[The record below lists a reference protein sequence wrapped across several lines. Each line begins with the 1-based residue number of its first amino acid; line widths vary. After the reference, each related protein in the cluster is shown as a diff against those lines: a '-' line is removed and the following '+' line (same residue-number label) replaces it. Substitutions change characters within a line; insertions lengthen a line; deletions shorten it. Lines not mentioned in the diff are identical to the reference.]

1 MKTEM
6 VATKEI
12 IPYARNPRKN
22 EDAIAKVSASLKE
35 YGWQQPIV
43 VDAEMVII
51 AGHTRLEAAKR
62 LKMEKVPIHIADK
75 LTEAQV
81 KAFRIAD
88 NRVSQ
93 EAEWDMDLLKIE
105 LGDLEG
111 LDFDLSLTGFD
122 DDELNA
128 LMLEA
133 VEEGLTDDD
142 EVPEAPENPVSVL
155 GDVWTLGNHRLMC
168 GDSTSVDDV
177 EKLVGEEK
185 AELLHADPPYGMG
198 KQKDGV
204 LNDNIYK
211 DELDAFQM
219 DWLVTFRTFLTDNAS
234 AYIWGN
240 APDLWRLFYKGGL
253 CDSEPLELRNE
264 IVWDKKSISG
274 MKSPL
279 LTQYPEASE
288 RCLYYQ
294 YGEQFVENV
303 NAADFPEEWQPI
315 LDYLQGEAKSCG
327 LNAKGFKELIGSH
340 MFGHWFTTSQF
351 SLISKDKYEILQIN
365 FPKNFKRQW
374 GDLKS
379 EWDKVK
385 GVPKENLNRSYF
397 DNAHDIMRDVWEF
410 PRVHGSERH
419 GHATPK
425 PVEMMERV
433 MRSSLPKGGLCL
445 EPFGGSGAT
454 LIGAEKT
461 SRRCYTMELAEAYV
475 DIIICRWQGF
485 TGKEATHEET
495 GKTYNEMKAE
505 RDGSK

>member
-177 EKLVGEEK
+177 DKLINKEKIDVVFT
-185 AELLHADPPYGMG
+185 DPPYNIDY
-198 KQKDGV
+198 QGV
-204 LNDNIYK
+204 RDKRDKIKNDK
-211 DELDAFQM
+211 MSDEDFVDFLSSSLYQCETMYVCCSWQYAH
-219 DWLVTFRTFLTDNAS
+219 LFRQAMEKIG
-234 AYIWGN
+234 AK
-240 APDLWRLFYKGGL
+240 P
-253 CDSEPLELRNE
+253 
-264 IVWDKKSISG
+264 KSMI
-274 MKSPL
+274 
-279 LTQYPEASE
+279 
-288 RCLYYQ
+288 
-294 YGEQFVENV
+294 
-303 NAADFPEEWQPI
+303 I
-315 LDYLQGEAKSCG
+315 
-327 LNAKGFKELIGSH
+327 
-340 MFGHWFTTSQF
+340 
-351 SLISKDKYEILQIN
+351 
-365 FPKNFKRQW
+365 
-374 GDLKS
+374 
-379 EWDKVK
+379 WDKVNPAQHLDK
-385 GVPKENLNRSYF
+385 YF
-397 DNAHDIMRDVWEF
+397 KQHEIIYYHGEFGGQKTIRGDVWKLKRQKNTLHPTMKPIELIEMALGDCSGK
-410 PRVHGSERH
+410 RVVYDAFGGFGSTLIACEKTGRDCR
-419 GHATPK
+419 
-425 PVEMMERV
+425 MME
-433 MRSSLPKGGLCL
+433 LD
-445 EPFGGSGAT
+445 ETYA
-454 LIGAEKT
+454 
-461 SRRCYTMELAEAYV
+461 
-475 DIIICRWQGF
+475 DIIICRWQNF